1 MGSVEKSGRQRTTGG
16 LQETDTAVSS
26 TPKAMAYVLLIIN
39 PGGTSTKVAVY
50 RDRTPEFEETV
61 RHGGDELGRFS
72 GVIDQESF
80 RLRIIL
86 DLLQDRG
93 LELGTFSAVVGRGGA
108 LKPLSSGTY
117 RVVPEMVADIR
128 AGRVFVDH
136 ASNLGPLL
144 AHDLA
149 EKAGIPA
156 FIVDP
161 VSVDEFVPEARL
173 SGLPELERASMSHAL
188 NLKMVCRQA
197 AAALGKNYQEVDLVA
212 AHLGSG
218 ITVSAHRRGRM
229 IDVSNAVDGGP
240 FAPTRTGGLPT
251 TGLIRLCFS
260 GTYDRAQLLD
270 LATKRGGLLAYLGTS
285 DGDEIEKRIADG
297 DPQARLVY
305 DAMIVQIA
313 KEIGAMAAVLGGR
326 VDAVV
331 LTGGLA
337 CCRYLIDALKEKISF
352 LARVLVFPG
361 EDEMKALALGALRVL
376 SGEETVRNYGALF
389 EEDHAGSRQKF
400 IEPEER

>member
-1 MGSVEKSGRQRTTGG
+1 MSHT
-16 LQETDTAVSS
+16 
-26 TPKAMAYVLLIIN
+26 LLIIN

-50 RDRTPEFEETV
+50 QDRTPEFEETV
-61 RHGGDELGRFS
+61 RHSSEELGRCS
-72 GVIDQESF
+72 GVIDQEPF
-80 RLRIIL
+80 RLQIIL
-86 DLLQDRG
+86 DLLRDRG
-93 LELGTFSAVVGRGGA
+93 VELPCFSAVVGRGGA

-117 RVVPEMVADIR
+117 RVVPDMVADIR
-128 AGRVFVDH
+128 NGRVFVDH

-144 AHDLA
+144 AYGLA

-161 VSVDEFVPEARL
+161 VSVDEFDPEARL

-197 AAALGKNYQEVDLVA
+197 AESLGKRYVDVDLVA

-229 IDVSNAVDGGP
+229 IDVNNAVDGGP

-251 TGLIRLCFS
+251 TGLIQLCFS
-260 GTYDRAQLLD
+260 GTYDRDQLLD

-285 DGDEIEKRIADG
+285 DGEEIEQRIADG
-297 DPQARLVY
+297 DRQARLVY

-337 CCRYLIDALKEKISF
+337 HCRYLIDSLKKRISF
-352 LARVLVFPG
+352 LAKVIVFPG

-376 SGEETVRNYGALF
+376 SGEETARDYGAPF
-389 EEDHAGSRQKF
+389 GEDAA
-400 IEPEER
+400 EDPVNNP

>member
-1 MGSVEKSGRQRTTGG
+1 MSFR
-16 LQETDTAVSS
+16 
-26 TPKAMAYVLLIIN
+26 LLIIN

-50 RDRTPEFEETV
+50 RDETPEFEETI
-61 RHGGDELGRFS
+61 RHSSDELDGFS
-72 GVIDQESF
+72 GVIAQEPF
-80 RLRIIL
+80 RLQIIL
-86 DLLQDRG
+86 DLLRDR
-93 LELGTFSAVVGRGGA
+93 ELDLKTFSAVVGRGGA
-108 LKPLSSGTY
+108 LRPLSSGTY

-144 AHDLA
+144 AHGLA
-149 EKAGIPA
+149 AKAGIPA

-161 VSVDEFVPEARL
+161 VSVDEFVPESRL

-197 AAALGKNYQEVDLVA
+197 AARLGRRYEEINLVA
-212 AHLGSG
+212 VHLGSG

-229 IDVSNAVDGGP
+229 IDVNNAVDGGP

-251 TGLIRLCFS
+251 TGLIKLCFS
-260 GTYDRAQLLD
+260 GTYNRDQLLD

-285 DGDEIEKRIADG
+285 DGEEIEKRIAGG
-297 DPQARLVY
+297 DERARLVY
-305 DAMIVQIA
+305 DTMIVQIA

-326 VDAVV
+326 LDAVV

-337 CCRYLIDALKEKISF
+337 RSRYLIDSLKEKVAF
-352 LARVLVFPG
+352 LAQMLVFPG

-376 SGEETVRNYGALF
+376 SGEEAAGEYGAPLR
-389 EEDHAGSRQKF
+389 EDTANNRATNS
-400 IEPEER
+400 

>member
-1 MGSVEKSGRQRTTGG
+1 MSHR
-16 LQETDTAVSS
+16 
-26 TPKAMAYVLLIIN
+26 LLIIN

-50 RDRTPEFEETV
+50 HDGTPEFEETV
-61 RHGGDELGRFS
+61 RHSSEELDRYS
-72 GVIDQESF
+72 GVIAQEPF

-86 DLLQDRG
+86 DLLRDRG
-93 LELGTFSAVVGRGGA
+93 IELGGFSAVVGRGGA

-117 RVVPEMVADIR
+117 RVVPEMIEDIR

-149 EKAGIPA
+149 EKAGLPA

-197 AAALGKNYQEVDLVA
+197 ADRLGRSYDDIDLVA

-229 IDVSNAVDGGP
+229 IDVNNAVDGGP

-260 GTYDRAQLLD
+260 GTYDQAQLLD

-285 DGDEIEKRIADG
+285 DGEEIEQRIASG
-297 DPQARLVY
+297 DRRARLVY

-313 KEIGAMAAVLGGR
+313 KEIGAMAAVLDGR
-326 VDAVV
+326 ADAVV

-337 CCRYLIDALKEKISF
+337 RCRYLIDSLKKKVSF
-352 LARVLVFPG
+352 LAEVLVFPG
-361 EDEMKALALGALRVL
+361 EDEMKALALGTLRVL
-376 SGEETVRNYGALF
+376 SGQETARKYGPPF
-389 EEDHAGSRQKF
+389 GEDGAGEGK
-400 IEPEER
+400 

>member
-1 MGSVEKSGRQRTTGG
+1 MSDS
-16 LQETDTAVSS
+16 
-26 TPKAMAYVLLIIN
+26 LLIIN
-39 PGGTSTKVAVY
+39 PGGISTKVAVFDGQEP
-50 RDRTPEFEETV
+50 RFVEII
-61 RHGGDELGRFS
+61 RHRADELDRFS
-72 GVIDQESF
+72 GVIDQEPF
-80 RLRIIL
+80 RRQIIL
-86 DLLQDRG
+86 DLLAARG
-93 LELGTFSAVVGRGGA
+93 IELESFSAVVGRGGA

-117 RVVPEMVADIR
+117 RVEPEMVEDIR

-144 AHDLA
+144 AYGLA
-149 EKAGIPA
+149 GKAGIPA

-161 VSVDEFVPEARL
+161 VSVDEFTPEARL

-188 NLKMVCRQA
+188 NLKMICRQA
-197 AAALGKNYQEVDLVA
+197 AASLGRKYEDVNLVA

-229 IDVSNAVDGGP
+229 IDVNNAVDGGP

-251 TGLIRLCFS
+251 TGLIKLCFS
-260 GTYDRAQLLD
+260 GKYDRAQLLN

-285 DGDEIEKRIADG
+285 DGEEIEKRVADG
-297 DPQARLVY
+297 DRQARLVY
-305 DAMIVQIA
+305 DAMILQIA
-313 KEIGAMAAVLGGR
+313 KEIGAMAAVLDGR

-337 CCRYLIDALKEKISF
+337 CGRYLIDALKDRVSF
-352 LARVLVFPG
+352 LGQVLVFPG

-376 SGEETVRNYGALF
+376 SGEEGARDYGAPF
-389 EEDHAGSRQKF
+389 GEDAAGEDAAGKT
-400 IEPEER
+400 I

>member
-1 MGSVEKSGRQRTTGG
+1 MNHK
-16 LQETDTAVSS
+16 
-26 TPKAMAYVLLIIN
+26 LLIIN
-39 PGGTSTKVAVY
+39 PGGTSTKVAV
-50 RDRTPEFEETV
+50 FHGEEPQWVEIV
-61 RHGGDELGRFS
+61 RHPADELDRFVS
-72 GVIDQESF
+72 VIDQEPF
-80 RLRIIL
+80 RRQIIL
-86 DLLQDRG
+86 DLLRDRE
-93 LELGTFSAVVGRGGA
+93 LEVPSFSAVVGRGGA

-117 RVVPEMVADIR
+117 RVGPEMVADIR

-144 AHDLA
+144 AHGLA
-149 EKAGIPA
+149 EPAGIPA

-161 VSVDEFVPEARL
+161 VSVDEFVPEARP

-197 AAALGKNYQEVDLVA
+197 AASLGRSYEDINLVA

-229 IDVSNAVDGGP
+229 IDVNNAVDGGP

-260 GTYDRAQLLD
+260 GKYDRAQLLN
-270 LATKRGGLLAYLGTS
+270 LATKRGGLVAYLGTA
-285 DGDEIEKRIADG
+285 DGEEIEERIEKG
-297 DPQARLVY
+297 DRRAKLVY
-305 DAMIVQIA
+305 DAMIYQIA
-313 KEIGAMAAVLGGR
+313 KEIGAMAAVLRGQ
-326 VDAVV
+326 VDVVV

-337 CCRYLIDALKEKISF
+337 RCGYLLDSLKERISF
-352 LARVLVFPG
+352 LAPILVFPG

-376 SGEETVRNYGALF
+376 SGEEVALDYGAPF
-389 EEDHAGSRQKF
+389 RKDDD
-400 IEPEER
+400 